1 MSVTSTIK
9 VLLID
14 DHRLIRDGLEAI
26 LTQAEDIQV
35 IGSGS
40 SGEEAVKLASSLK
53 PDLVLMDIMMS
64 GITGIEATRWIK
76 EQNNAI
82 RVILISSEVRKELV
96 TAGIQCGIDGYLPKD
111 VEKAML
117 LDAIRTVHRGERYFD
132 DAITSLVFDDFYRQ
146 RKIAINHVKEPASND
161 LTKREREVL
170 ALVASGKSN
179 RNVAD
184 ELFISIKTVETHKSH
199 ILQKL
204 GIDNKADL
212 VRYAIKNNIISLD

>member
-1 MSVTSTIK
+1 MATTSTIK

-26 LTQAEDIQV
+26 LTQADDIQV

-53 PDLVLMDIMMS
+53 PDVVLMDIVMA

-76 EQNNAI
+76 EQNTDI

-146 RKIAINHVKEPASND
+146 RKTTNNHVKASTPND

-170 ALVASGKSN
+170 SLVASGKSN
-179 RNVAD
+179 RIVAD

-212 VRYAIKNNIISLD
+212 VRYAIRNNIISLD

>member
-1 MSVTSTIK
+1 MSVTSTIR

-26 LTQAEDIQV
+26 LTQADDIQV

-53 PDLVLMDIMMS
+53 PDLVLMDIMMA

-76 EQNNAI
+76 EQNTDI

-111 VEKAML
+111 VEKTML

-132 DAITSLVFDDFYRQ
+132 DAITSLVFDDFCRQ
-146 RKIAINHVKEPASND
+146 RKVISNHVKSATPND
-161 LTKREREVL
+161 LTKREKEVL

-199 ILQKL
+199 ILHKL